1 MKKLLLSLFSVAA
14 MSMTSFAIEPTTIE
28 FVKGSTDYEKTSSYS
43 STWTSTD
50 GMWSF
55 TALNNNNNGWDFIA
69 GGWKTDAT
77 TPTIATLKPSEAPIT
92 TIVATISTRYNKEQ
106 ISSATL
112 YVADNADF
120 SGAAATDILADLPD
134 YADTDMTIDV
144 NAPEAGK
151 YVKIVF
157 EVPKQTANGQT
168 ISFSKI
174 TINYGEAGEV
184 VEPDGTEAN
193 PYKIKSAADL
203 CNAWTKVQTNIEG
216 TTYFVQ
222 TADIDMAGVEDWH
235 AINGFNGVYTSAINY
250 DGQNHFIKNFSP
262 KLTPADAAQ
271 NNYYMCTIFGVL
283 TGTVKNLGVI
293 NADVVNRDGQGGGFL
308 AAYAGHTAAAAIAPV
323 TTIENVFVTG
333 KYDAAGNANY
343 IGGLVGTTGSDIIIK
358 DCYVN
363 AEIIGANN
371 VAGFVGRLRNGAE
384 IAHSYVAGSVTGTGS
399 NVALVV
405 ASDKTPDLFV
415 DGVVAFSEGAEN
427 AVVGA
432 KLDGEVSVADA
443 ENEAE
448 LIEEVKSWDAFS
460 ATKTVYGLPGL
471 ESFAYEVIKLPTTK
485 SVKETI
491 ALNSNLGVII
501 GYPLTVGFV
510 NYSNVYACDEAGDFI
525 QIYGTN
531 SFKVGDVIPAG
542 WEATYV
548 LYNGNTPELKPVSLP
563 AATEGTFEAKE
574 VAAADINADLVNA
587 VIVVKDVKFAEATP
601 ADKANFEGTVGD
613 ITLSF
618 RNNYTLASVEAGT
631 YDVTV
636 VVTLF
641 NGEPSLY
648 VIGYKASET
657 SGIED
662 IEAADEAEA
671 VYYNLNGVRV
681 DNPENGIFIVRRGDK
696 VSKVVIR

>member
-1 MKKLLLSLFSVAA
+1 M
-14 MSMTSFAIEPTTIE
+14 
-28 FVKGSTDYEKTSSYS
+28 
-43 STWTSTD
+43 
-50 GMWSF
+50 
-55 TALNNNNNGWDFIA
+55 
-69 GGWKTDAT
+69 
-77 TPTIATLKPSEAPIT
+77 
-92 TIVATISTRYNKEQ
+92 
-106 ISSATL
+106 
-112 YVADNADF
+112 
-120 SGAAATDILADLPD
+120 
-134 YADTDMTIDV
+134 
-144 NAPEAGK
+144 
-151 YVKIVF
+151 
-157 EVPKQTANGQT
+157 
-168 ISFSKI
+168 
-174 TINYGEAGEV
+174 
-184 VEPDGTEAN
+184 
-193 PYKIKSAADL
+193 
-203 CNAWTKVQTNIEG
+203 
-216 TTYFVQ
+216 
-222 TADIDMAGVEDWH
+222 
-235 AINGFNGVYTSAINY
+235 
-250 DGQNHFIKNFSP
+250 
-262 KLTPADAAQ
+262 
-271 NNYYMCTIFGVL
+271 
-283 TGTVKNLGVI
+283 
-293 NADVVNRDGQGGGFL
+293 
-308 AAYAGHTAAAAIAPV
+308 
-323 TTIENVFVTG
+323 
-333 KYDAAGNANY
+333 
-343 IGGLVGTTGSDIIIK
+343 
-358 DCYVN
+358 
-363 AEIIGANN
+363 
-371 VAGFVGRLRNGAE
+371 
-384 IAHSYVAGSVTGTGS
+384 
-399 NVALVV
+399 
-405 ASDKTPDLFV
+405 
-415 DGVVAFSEGAEN
+415 AFSEGAEN